1 MPFVSVSPD
10 VVTTAAS
17 SLSELGSSISAANV
31 AAALPTT
38 VVA

>member
-1 MPFVSVSPD
+1 MPFVSVLPD

-31 AAALPTT
+31 AAA
-38 VVA
+38 